1 MTFLRLEEDLLRARR
16 NAKWKLTD
24 HQVYPAWIAETDYGA
39 PPAVQAAIERLV
51 REMDYGYPVRGA
63 GSMSAH
69 VADQFSWRMAK
80 RFGWQA
86 DPATV
91 EVVTSLDQ
99 AIAACLLAFTR
110 PGEGVAVH
118 TPCYPPFRWLI
129 EDTSRRLHPLPLV
142 ETRDGFSP
150 DGDVSLPADVRM
162 LILCN
167 PHNPTGRVL
176 TREELDA
183 VKTLAARHDLVV
195 ISDEIHADLT
205 LDGAHIPLASLGGE
219 LDERVITL
227 TSASKAFNIP
237 GLRCGV
243 MHFSSP
249 GLQNR
254 FLQTIARSLL
264 GQPNVFGVDATEAAW
279 EQGDDWLAEKQML
292 LRRNRDRV
300 ADAVSLIPGAR
311 MIPGEATYMAWI
323 DLARP
328 AKNRIPYDVLDEAG
342 VRTMAGAMF
351 DPAADGY
358 VRFNFATS
366 EAILDRMLDRMVSAF
381 RR

>member
-1 MTFLRLEEDLLRARR
+1 MTFLRLEEGLLRARR

-24 HQVYPAWIAETDYGA
+24 QQTYPAWIAETDYGA
-39 PPAVQAAIERLV
+39 PPAVQAAAKRLV

-69 VADQFSWRMAK
+69 VADRFSWRMAK
-80 RFGWQA
+80 RFGWKA

-129 EDTSRRLHPLPLV
+129 EETSRRLHPLPLV
-142 ETRDGFSP
+142 ETRDGFAP

-219 LDERVITL
+219 LDERVVTL

-300 ADAVSLIPGAR
+300 AEAVSLIPGAR

-323 DLARP
+323 DLARCS
-328 AKNRIPYDVLDEAG
+328 KNRNPYDVLDEAG